1 MAATHGCGHSGCA
14 RNELPIHC
22 LGVPSVQS
30 GMSPQQS
37 TLPAEHGALSA
48 HDRLCVRGQRLSMLH
63 SVVDGDR
70 PGGTP
75 VC

>member
-14 RNELPIHC
+14 RNELPARC
-22 LGVPSVQS
+22 FGVLSVQP
-30 GMSPQQS
+30 GMSHQQS

-48 HDRLCVRGQRLSMLH
+48 NDRLCVRSQRLSMLH
-63 SVVDGDR
+63 SAVDGDR
-70 PGGTP
+70 PDATP